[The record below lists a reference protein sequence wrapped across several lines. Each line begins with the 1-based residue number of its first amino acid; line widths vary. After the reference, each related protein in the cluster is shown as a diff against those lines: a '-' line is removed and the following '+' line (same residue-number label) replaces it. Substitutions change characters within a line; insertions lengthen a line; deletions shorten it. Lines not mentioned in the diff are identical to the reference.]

1 MSQPYLNDWSV
12 IASVVGAGAALWAI
26 WYTART
32 HRLAVTERREAQASL
47 VSTWAEDWS
56 HDFEAGEEPRFS
68 NFNAVVC
75 NASKQPVYETRIT
88 LLRPDWRDDETP
100 VASRTIGVL
109 TPESESKPISMPSS
123 PGYKD
128 SRRVS
133 PALEIEFTDN
143 RGRRWLR
150 RPDGDLREVKALSA
164 LRRSRFRYS
173 TDHR

>member
-1 MSQPYLNDWSV
+1 MSQPILNDWSV
-12 IASVVGAGAALWAI
+12 IASVVGATAALLAI

-32 HRLAVTERREAQASL
+32 HRLTVTERREAQASL
-47 VSTWAEDWS
+47 VSTWAESWS
-56 HDFEAGEEPRFS
+56 HACEAGEEPRFS
-68 NFNAVVC
+68 SFDAIVC
-75 NASKQPVYETRIT
+75 NASKQPVYETHIT
-88 LLRPDWRDDETP
+88 LLRPNWRDDDTP

-128 SRRVS
+128 DRLVP

-150 RPDGDLREVKALSA
+150 RPDGDLHEVKAPTA
-164 LRRSRFRYS
+164 LRRFAVRPQQ
-173 TDHR
+173 